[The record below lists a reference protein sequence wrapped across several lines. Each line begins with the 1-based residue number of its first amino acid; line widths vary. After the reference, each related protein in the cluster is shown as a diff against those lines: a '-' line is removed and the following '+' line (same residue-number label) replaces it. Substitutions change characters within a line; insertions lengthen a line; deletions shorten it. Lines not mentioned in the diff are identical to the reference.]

1 MCSCKQLQK
10 EANKR
15 EIRCAASTPFVGTV
29 VIEEL
34 RNLLVSCV
42 SFLRQDL
49 QVGDDAVAI
58 APKADGAAGAV
69 AEFVHHQRWLRSAV
83 DEDFYLPLLDDHL
96 GVKLGIAIRRGF
108 DGFLELARLF
118 LPQLLPRPLRL
129 RNVLHSVRFLFG
141 ISRTKIERTEIDRIV
156 GCQIH
161 CAESHADEA
170 ALRRRAF
177 ALCIELDGA
186 SAELESIKP
195 DDILPRLVEL

>member
-83 DEDFYLPLLDDHL
+83 DEDFYLPPSS
-96 GVKLGIAIRRGF
+96 
-108 DGFLELARLF
+108 LF
-118 LPQLLPRPLRL
+118 RHSHRSASIGSIVPLISWRMANL
-129 RNVLHSVRFLFG
+129 RSF
-141 ISRTKIERTEIDRIV
+141 IDN
-156 GCQIH
+156 
-161 CAESHADEA
+161 S
-170 ALRRRAF
+170 
-177 ALCIELDGA
+177 
-186 SAELESIKP
+186 
-195 DDILPRLVEL
+195 